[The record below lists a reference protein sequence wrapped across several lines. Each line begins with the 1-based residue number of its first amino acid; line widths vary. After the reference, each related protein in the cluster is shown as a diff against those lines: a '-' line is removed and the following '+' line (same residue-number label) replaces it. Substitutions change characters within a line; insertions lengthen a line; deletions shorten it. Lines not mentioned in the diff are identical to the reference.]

1 MQNVTSTGLQH
12 CPDCGNQLET
22 LWDYP
27 SNELWC
33 LHCGNRFYQT
43 LSTIDR
49 SDSAIGFRLL
59 ILDSD
64 PERRNGLTG
73 RFAKL
78 GFHVTPVCHP
88 RQALEA
94 ASFRHFDLTLLCADW
109 PGIDTSALISKLR
122 WQLGDVK
129 FVVYCEEESASFSRQ
144 LSSPQVQC
152 VRVAGSESHQEL
164 ESTLEHFVEKLVA
177 EQRMQV
183 AATRWDLS
191 PMT

>member
-1 MQNVTSTGLQH
+1 MQDVTSAGLQH
-12 CPDCGNQLET
+12 CPDCGKQLET

-33 LHCGNRFYQT
+33 LHCGNRFYRT
-43 LSTIDR
+43 LSMMDR
-49 SDSAIGFRLL
+49 SDSATGFRLL

-64 PERRNGLTG
+64 VARRDALTG
-73 RFAKL
+73 RFAKS

-94 ASFRHFDLTLLCADW
+94 ASFRHFDLALLSANW
-109 PGIDTSALISKLR
+109 PGMETSVLIPKLR

-129 FVVYCEEESASFSRQ
+129 FVVYGEDGSANVSRQ
-144 LSSPQVQC
+144 HEMQC
-152 VRVAGSESHQEL
+152 VRVAAANSHQDL
-164 ESTLEHFVEKLVA
+164 EATLEHLVDELVA

-183 AATRWDLS
+183 AATRWDLA

>member
-1 MQNVTSTGLQH
+1 MQNVTSAGLQH
-12 CPDCGNQLET
+12 CPDCGKQLET

-33 LHCGNRFYQT
+33 LHCGNRFYRT
-43 LSTIDR
+43 LSMIDR
-49 SDSAIGFRLL
+49 SDSATGSRLL
-59 ILDSD
+59 ILDS
-64 PERRNGLTG
+64 ELSRRDALTG

-94 ASFRHFDLTLLCADW
+94 ASFRHFDLALLSADW
-109 PGIDTSALISKLR
+109 PGIETSALINKLR

-129 FVVYCEEESASFSRQ
+129 FVVYCDNGSANLSRQ
-144 LSSPQVQC
+144 HSSDGVRC
-152 VRVAGSESHQEL
+152 VRVATANSHQDL
-164 ESTLEHFVEKLVA
+164 EATLEHLVDELVA
-177 EQRMQV
+177 EQKMHV
-183 AATRWDLS
+183 AATRWDLA